1 MTSGA
6 GPAEYPKGRPKS
18 LWKSCPINTSQ
29 GPHCRQHTQ
38 KTPAKWFRPKSSNWS
53 YIRDAPQ
60 KHGNIEWDPPC
71 PDFWADQV
79 GTILSMEGVGPFQKG
94 VYDFLRKVPQI
105 GEVKLV
111 TYFYSSCERGDQ
123 DSSFWRRWEPF
134 HDRQGATSFPDP
146 LPQYSKHSSLPIF
159 PREAEI
165 SCLRWKNTAE
175 SIKRTL
181 YIVFTQ

>member
-29 GPHCRQHTQ
+29 GPHCRQQHTQ

-79 GTILSMEGVGPFQKG
+79 GTILSMEGVGTFQKG

-123 DSSFWRRWEPF
+123 DSSFWRRWSLSMT
-134 HDRQGATSFPDP
+134 DRVP
-146 LPQYSKHSSLPIF
+146 LPSLTHYPSTASTPPFQYFQGKQKS
-159 PREAEI
+159 
-165 SCLRWKNTAE
+165 
-175 SIKRTL
+175 
-181 YIVFTQ
+181 VV